1 MPARNSGIHD
11 KVANGVIAELFDIMK
26 TKQNG
31 FTLIELLV
39 VIAIIAILAS
49 LLLPALAKSKSKA
62 RQIVCMNNQKQL
74 GLSTSMYAEDFEG
87 KFPVSVTPHTIQ
99 NHSKWLVSMH
109 ETGYLGTMDLFTD
122 PADVEGPHN
131 ILKLRTRTILVDDKS
146 RDIVFS
152 YGANEQMIGPSDQKY
167 KKISHVPDPDKIFF
181 FGCATYMVVPFWDH
195 ERVYNASGPHQPSS
209 SANPP
214 NLLYARHNSG
224 KSTPATATSKG
235 GSNIT
240 FTDLHYEYKNQHF
253 IDKKLWWHQNQNPL

>member
-1 MPARNSGIHD
+1 M
-11 KVANGVIAELFDIMK
+11 E

-62 RQIVCMNNQKQL
+62 RQTVCMSNQKQL
-74 GLSTSMYAEDFEG
+74 GLSTAMYAEDFED
-87 KFPVSVTPHTIQ
+87 KFPVSITPHTVQ
-99 NHSKWLVSMH
+99 NHANWLLSMH
-109 ETGYLGTMDLFTD
+109 DAGYLSTMDLFTD
-122 PADVEGPHN
+122 PADVEGAYN
-131 ILKLRTRTILVDDKS
+131 TLKFRKRKLLVDNKS

-167 KKISHVPDPDKIFF
+167 KKISQVPEPGKIFF
-181 FGCATYMVVPFWDH
+181 FGCATYMVVPHWDH
-195 ERVYNASGPHQPSS
+195 ERVYNASGPHQPSA

-214 NLLYARHNSG
+214 NELYARHNSG
-224 KSTPATATSKG
+224 KKNQAKEQSKG

-240 FTDLHYEYKNQHF
+240 YTDLHYEYKNQYF
-253 IDKKLWWHQNQNPL
+253 IDKRLWWYKNHRPL